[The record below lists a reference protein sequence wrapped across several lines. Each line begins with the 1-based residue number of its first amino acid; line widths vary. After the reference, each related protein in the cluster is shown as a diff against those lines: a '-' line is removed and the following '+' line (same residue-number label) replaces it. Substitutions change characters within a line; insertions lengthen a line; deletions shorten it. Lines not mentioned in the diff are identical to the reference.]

1 MKFLTIRFINSYLK
15 RELDIV
21 KLKTKESL
29 KKGTKII
36 VEKNADLKLAEIYS
50 INEISNISD
59 IPQNVC
65 NFIRT
70 ATKRDLQQQEK
81 NEKES
86 EEVYSYAQKKANE
99 LNLDMHFVDSFYTFD
114 RKQLFI
120 SYVADTRVD
129 FRELTK
135 ILAQKYRTRIELRQI
150 GVRDKAQKIGGIG
163 PCGLFLC
170 CNTFLTDFVSVSIGM
185 AKNQFL
191 ALNPTKINGVCGRL
205 LCCLKYEDEAYTSLK
220 EKFPEVGNII
230 NNGKVEG
237 KVVEINILSGTYKIE
252 TKSKEIVE
260 LKND

>member
-1 MKFLTIRFINSYLK
+1 MDY
-15 RELDIV
+15 
-21 KLKTKESL
+21 
-29 KKGTKII
+29 
-36 VEKNADLKLAEIYS
+36 
-50 INEISNISD
+50 
-59 IPQNVC
+59 
-65 NFIRT
+65 
-70 ATKRDLQQQEK
+70 
-81 NEKES
+81 
-86 EEVYSYAQKKANE
+86 
-99 LNLDMHFVDSFYTFD
+99 
-114 RKQLFI
+114 
-120 SYVADTRVD
+120 
-129 FRELTK
+129 
-135 ILAQKYRTRIELRQI
+135 
-150 GVRDKAQKIGGIG
+150 
-163 PCGLFLC
+163 